1 MTPEEELAELQ
12 KKYAL
17 LEGDRKA
24 YFETSQWTMKQNK
37 ETIGGLKKE
46 YKELLRQITE
56 NAATGVTSAKENE
69 AIAGAGGEE
78 LYRLRQFSKDLKK
91 RYDDLKQSAVRK
103 TKELETRLD
112 SIRDLEQNAVDPTT
126 LHNDATRLIRTLENR
141 LDKALIKFN
150 EARAVGETY
159 DTIIKRLS
167 DERVGFDGQIGTA
180 DRKLRQKEKDL
191 DELVMMSH
199 DAAAA
204 KVRQSISHFPNPDT
218 LFYRSW

>member
-1 MTPEEELAELQ
+1 M
-12 KKYAL
+12 
-17 LEGDRKA
+17 
-24 YFETSQWTMKQNK
+24 
-37 ETIGGLKKE
+37 
-46 YKELLRQITE
+46 
-56 NAATGVTSAKENE
+56 
-69 AIAGAGGEE
+69 
-78 LYRLRQFSKDLKK
+78 
-91 RYDDLKQSAVRK
+91 RK
-103 TKELETRLD
+103 TKELEIRLD

-204 KVRQSISHFPNPDT
+204 KVRQSISLSQILTHCFTEASDSCPYISIYSYQKGRLLPLPILVLT
-218 LFYRSW
+218 KGRLLPLPLP

>member
-1 MTPEEELAELQ
+1 
-12 KKYAL
+12 
-17 LEGDRKA
+17 
-24 YFETSQWTMKQNK
+24 
-37 ETIGGLKKE
+37 
-46 YKELLRQITE
+46 
-56 NAATGVTSAKENE
+56 
-69 AIAGAGGEE
+69 
-78 LYRLRQFSKDLKK
+78 
-91 RYDDLKQSAVRK
+91 
-103 TKELETRLD
+103 
-112 SIRDLEQNAVDPTT
+112 VDPTT

-218 LFYRSW
+218 LFYRS